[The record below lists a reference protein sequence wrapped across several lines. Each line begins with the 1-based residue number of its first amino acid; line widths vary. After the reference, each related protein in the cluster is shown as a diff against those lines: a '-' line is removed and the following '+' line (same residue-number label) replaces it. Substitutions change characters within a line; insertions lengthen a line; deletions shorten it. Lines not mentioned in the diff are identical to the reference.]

1 MPIHTEADGRAA
13 TAPRRELTLFDSVCV
28 IVGIIVGAG
37 IYQSSPF
44 IASCVPRAATLVA
57 KLPAGAVRDFI
68 ALHVPDGAVLI
79 GVWLLGGVLSLIGA
93 ACYAELASAYP
104 QDGGD
109 YVYLT
114 RGLGRPV
121 GFLFAWSQLWI
132 VRPVSIGALAFVFA
146 EHFKEL
152 IPVAQ
157 GTVHTLLYAAG
168 AVVALT
174 AINILSVRE
183 GKLTQ
188 NILTSL
194 KVLGLAIIG
203 IAAFLPV
210 AAPASVPVIAG
221 SRSPATDIS
230 LALIVVLFTY
240 GGWNE
245 MGYVAAEVRRP
256 EKNLLRAL
264 LLGTAAVTLIYVL
277 LNVAFVHALGF
288 AGTQASKI
296 IAADV
301 VTRVAPAWGGRA
313 IAALICI
320 SALGAVNGTIFTGS
334 RITYAM
340 GTEHPLWAALG
351 RWNARRGTPVWSL
364 VAQALVTLVLVVGF
378 GRKEGAFERMVQF
391 GAPVAWLFFT
401 LVGASLF
408 VLRVRDPSAARPYRV
423 TGYPLTP
430 LLFCL
435 SSLYL
440 VYSSL
445 IYAWQQKSVEALWSI
460 GVLVV
465 GFVFVL
471 FDRGGIDRKNRYTSL
486 ETADRRTSR

>member
-1 MPIHTEADGRAA
+1 MPLPFHADGPGAA
-13 TAPRRELTLFDSVCV
+13 APRRELTLFDSICV

-37 IYQSSPF
+37 IYQSSPL
-44 IASCVPRAATLVA
+44 IASCLPSTAA
-57 KLPAGAVRDFI
+57 
-68 ALHVPDGAVLI
+68 LI
-79 GVWLLGGVLSLIGA
+79 GIWLLGGFLSLVGA
-93 ACYAELASAYP
+93 ACYAELATAYP

-121 GFLFAWSQLWI
+121 GFLCAWSQLWI
-132 VRPVSIGALAFVFA
+132 VRPGSIGALAFVFA
-146 EHFKEL
+146 GHFKEL

-157 GTVHTLLYAAG
+157 GTGHTLLYAAG
-168 AVVALT
+168 AIVVLT

-183 GKLTQ
+183 GKWTQ

-194 KVLGLAIIG
+194 KLLGLVIIG
-203 IAAFLPV
+203 VAAFLPT
-210 AAPASVPVIAG
+210 AASASAPVIA
-221 SRSPATDIS
+221 SHQNLS
-230 LALIVVLFTY
+230 LALILVLFTY

-264 LLGTAAVTLIYVL
+264 MLGTAAVTLIYVL
-277 LNVAFVHALGF
+277 LNVAFVHSLGF
-288 AGTQASKI
+288 AGTQSSQV

-301 VTRVAPAWGGRA
+301 VNRAAPGWGGKA

-320 SALGAVNGTIFTGS
+320 SALSAVNGMIFTGS

-351 RWNARRGTPVWSL
+351 RWNARHGTPICSL
-364 VAQALVTLVLVVGF
+364 VAQALVTLALAVGF
-378 GRKEGAFERMVQF
+378 GLREGAFDRMVMF
-391 GAPVAWLFFT
+391 TTPVAWLFFT
-401 LVGASLF
+401 LVGVSLF
-408 VLRVRDPSAARPYRV
+408 ILRFRDPLARRPYRV
-423 TGYPLTP
+423 TAYPFTP

-445 IYAWQQKSVEALWSI
+445 SYAWENKSPEALWSI
-460 GVLVV
+460 GILLV

-471 FDRGGIDRKNRYTSL
+471 FDRDHRPKS
-486 ETADRRTSR
+486 